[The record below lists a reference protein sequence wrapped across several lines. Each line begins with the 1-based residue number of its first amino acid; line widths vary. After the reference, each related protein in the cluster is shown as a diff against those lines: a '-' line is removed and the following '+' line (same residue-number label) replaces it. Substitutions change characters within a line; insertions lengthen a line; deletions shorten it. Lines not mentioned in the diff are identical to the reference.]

1 MAQRATRRKP
11 PKSEKAQARAAIK
24 AARDVV
30 GAVADWTAQN
40 IPTISG
46 LMYTQHRDGQFR
58 CAVVGID
65 RMSSK
70 TLGHFLANA
79 LRAAAQVVQSGGGK
93 IDADNAL
100 RVAVD
105 LLRGTDARSR

>member
-1 MAQRATRRKP
+1 MARRR
-11 PKSEKAQARAAIK
+11 SEKAQARAAIK

-70 TLGHFLANA
+70 RFGEFLANA
-79 LRAAAQVVQSGGGK
+79 VRAAAQVVQSGSGK
-93 IDADNAL
+93 IDAKKAV

-105 LLRGTDARSR
+105 LLGGGDGESR